1 MSIES
6 VSSWLATTQ
15 TSLVIQEISWV
26 IPTVQTIHILGIA
39 VVIGSIL
46 LLDLRMLGLVMPG
59 QPTAAVAQRFLPW
72 IWWTALVLLLSG
84 SILIVGEPER
94 SLPNLTFQI
103 KMGLLLA
110 VLMLTAVFQWGL
122 RRDPQYWER
131 TMLRLTSVRLIAV
144 ISLLLWI
151 AIVFAGRWIAYSTY

>member
-6 VSSWLATTQ
+6 LSSWLATTRI
-15 TSLVIQEISWV
+15 SLMIQEISWV

-39 VVIGSIL
+39 VVVGSIL
-46 LLDLRMLGLVMPG
+46 LLDLRLLGLVMPG
-59 QPTAAVAQRFLPW
+59 QPTASVARRFLPW

-84 SILIVGEPER
+84 SVLLVGEPER
-94 SLPNLTFQI
+94 SLANPTFQI

-110 VLMLTAVFQWGL
+110 VLVLTAAFQSGL

-131 TMLRLTSVRLIAV
+131 SLLRLTSVRLIAGA
-144 ISLLLWI
+144 SLLLWV
-151 AIVFAGRWIAYSTY
+151 AIVFAGRWIAYTIN